1 MTAADRSASPGPDA
15 DYDTRLGSILAARDW
30 AALREF
36 SRERNAVPD
45 DVYAQ
50 PQHFWEVM
58 LHKLTCSR
66 IDLLALHEQSRT
78 WLAEHGYTP
87 DLGGY

>member
-1 MTAADRSASPGPDA
+1 MTELGGPSAAYEAQLRD
-15 DYDTRLGSILAARDW
+15 LLAARDW
-30 AALREF
+30 ERLRDF
-36 SRERNAVPD
+36 SREHNAIPD

-58 LHKLTCSR
+58 LHKMTCNR
-66 IDLLALHEQSRT
+66 IDLLGLHDDSRA
-78 WLAEHGYTP
+78 WLERHGYTP

>member
-1 MTAADRSASPGPDA
+1 VTAGSAPPA
-15 DYDTRLGSILAARDW
+15 EYENELRAILAARDW
-30 AALREF
+30 ERLREF

-58 LHKLTCSR
+58 LHKLTCNR
-66 IDLLALHEQSRT
+66 IDLLGLHDESRA
-78 WLAEHGYTP
+78 WLARNGYTT
-87 DLGGY
+87 DLGDY

>member
-1 MTAADRSASPGPDA
+1 MNAAGGASPAPDYESELR
-15 DYDTRLGSILAARDW
+15 DILAARDW
-30 AALREF
+30 ERLRDF
-36 SRERNAVPD
+36 SRDRNAIPD

-58 LHKLTCSR
+58 LHKLTCGR
-66 IDLLALHEQSRT
+66 LDLLGLHDDSRR
-78 WLAEHGYTP
+78 WLDERGYTT

>member
-1 MTAADRSASPGPDA
+1 MTSSAGPTPSYEA
-15 DYDTRLGSILAARDW
+15 ELRTILAARDW
-30 AALREF
+30 EGLREF
-36 SRERNAVPD
+36 SRRNNEIPD
-45 DVYAQ
+45 DVAAQ

-66 IDLLALHEQSRT
+66 IDLLGLHEDSRA
-78 WLAEHGYTP
+78 WLAERGYTT

>member
-1 MTAADRSASPGPDA
+1 MTDGGAPTAAYERELRG
-15 DYDTRLGSILAARDW
+15 ILSSRDW
-30 AALREF
+30 QALREF
-36 SRERNAVPD
+36 SRKENQIPD

-58 LHKLTCSR
+58 LHKLTCNR
-66 IDLLALHEQSRT
+66 IDLLGLHDESRA
-78 WLAEHGYTP
+78 WLRERGYTT

>member
-1 MTAADRSASPGPDA
+1 MMIPGNPSP
-15 DYDTRLGSILAARDW
+15 DYERDLRDVLARRDW
-30 AALREF
+30 EGLREF
-36 SRERNAVPD
+36 SRARNEIPD

-50 PQHFWEVM
+50 GQHFWEVL

-66 IDLLALHEQSRT
+66 IDLLGLHEESKA
-78 WLAEHGYTP
+78 WLAEHGYTM